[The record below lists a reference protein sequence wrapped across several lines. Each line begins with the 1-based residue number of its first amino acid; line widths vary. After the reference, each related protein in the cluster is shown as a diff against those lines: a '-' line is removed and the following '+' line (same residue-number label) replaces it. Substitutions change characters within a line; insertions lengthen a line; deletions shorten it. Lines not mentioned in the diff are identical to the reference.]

1 MTFTEEDAAAF
12 VEANKSHVNRLRAT
26 ITNLMTMK
34 HALYFYQRLEGMKH
48 EDQSTVSKDNIMEA
62 EAFATTI
69 VMSYGR
75 LFAESNG
82 VPVFKKKL
90 IPKHLIDTHEEIISL
105 RNERYAHHGNHDTTA
120 AEVELFV
127 AEDDVTIKLHW
138 RASMYNGAPPHWREL
153 FEWVDEFLKISFE
166 KQMAHLTKTSGK
178 IWLPFEPDM
187 DVEGVIIDLTDK
199 LDLPP
204 LFDG

>member
-1 MTFTEEDAAAF
+1 MTFTEKDAAAF
-12 VEANKSHVNRLRAT
+12 VEANKSHANRLRKT

-34 HALYFYQRLEGMKH
+34 HVLYFYQRLEGMDH

-62 EAFATTI
+62 EAFVTTI

-75 LFAESNG
+75 LFTESNG

-90 IPKHLIDTHEEIISL
+90 IPKHLIDTHEEIISF
-105 RNERYAHHGNHDTTA
+105 RNERYAHHGKHGTTA

-127 AEDDVTIKLHW
+127 REDDVAMKLHW
-138 RASMYNGAPPHWREL
+138 RASMYNGAPPHWRAL
-153 FEWVDEFLKISFE
+153 FEWVDEFLKTAFK
-166 KQMAHLTKTSGK
+166 KQMEHLTATSGK
-178 IWLPFEPDM
+178 KWLPFEPDM
-187 DVEGVIIDLTDK
+187 DVEGITIGQTDK

-204 LFDG
+204 LFGG